1 MQMLQGL
8 YTRADF
14 ARLPEGFPGQLI
26 EGQLVKDP
34 APTYGHNRTAA
45 RIRAALVALL
55 GPDRVPDSPSDVAI
69 DDHNV
74 FQPDVVALS
83 EPVEDTTSYVGVPL
97 LAVEVLSPSTR
108 SRDRSIKAERL
119 LEIGVAEVWLA
130 DPATRTVEVRTVSD
144 RTITR
149 GQDQAVSAA
158 LPGFALTPD
167 TLFSRPG

>member
-1 MQMLQGL
+1 VKVLKGH

-14 ARLPEGFPGQLI
+14 DRLPEGFPGELI

-34 APTYGHNRTAA
+34 GPTYGHNRICA
-45 RIRAALVALL
+45 RIRLALLQLL

-74 FQPDVVALS
+74 FQPDVVVLS
-83 EPVEDTTSYVGVPL
+83 EPVDDATSYVGVPL

-119 LEIGVAEVWLA
+119 LEIGVAEVWLVE
-130 DPATRTVEVRTVSD
+130 PATRTIEVRTVS
-144 RTITR
+144 RRAIAR
-149 GQDQAVSAA
+149 GQDEAVSRAV
-158 LPGFALTPD
+158 PGFARCPE
-167 TLFSRPG
+167 TLFAKAG